1 VKPISCNN
9 ANDASIDLNL
19 TGGIAPITVL
29 WSDDPSAGI
38 QRNNLGPGTYVVTI
52 IDSDINQCPIEE
64 TFIITNPPAIAVT
77 SIVTDA
83 IDCNIENSGS
93 ILLDVS
99 GGTPPYDFMWNTG
112 QTTEDLNNIPAGDYT
127 VEIRDKND
135 CIEIRQF
142 SIFRQDPINITF
154 NETLLSDC
162 VANINTVEN
171 TPIVIGGFLPY
182 TFSWS
187 AGITSGAN
195 NETMTTDQS
204 GAYTLT
210 ITDGQGCI
218 ETATIQVDVP
228 PIGTPD
234 FSYSSFALTQYGFIS
249 IDDPIQFTN
258 LTTGSY
264 SSFSWDFGDGS
275 PVVNTLNPIHT
286 YDEVGSFRVTL
297 TVVYESGCVLKIGR
311 TLNITLG
318 YSLVLPNAFT
328 PNDDGINDFMRPIHR
343 GFTEIEMSIYD
354 TWGALVYYEKGIS
367 LKGWDGL
374 IAGSPAENGNYIL
387 DVKGLTF
394 YERMVK
400 DRSSITLL
408 K

>member
-1 VKPISCNN
+1 
-9 ANDASIDLNL
+9 
-19 TGGIAPITVL
+19 
-29 WSDDPSAGI
+29 
-38 QRNNLGPGTYVVTI
+38 
-52 IDSDINQCPIEE
+52 
-64 TFIITNPPAIAVT
+64 
-77 SIVTDA
+77 
-83 IDCNIENSGS
+83 
-93 ILLDVS
+93 
-99 GGTPPYDFMWNTG
+99 M
-112 QTTEDLNNIPAGDYT
+112 
-127 VEIRDKND
+127 
-135 CIEIRQF
+135 
-142 SIFRQDPINITF
+142 
-154 NETLLSDC
+154 SDC

-275 PVVNTLNPIHT
+275 PV
-286 YDEVGSFRVTL
+286 
-297 TVVYESGCVLKIGR
+297 
-311 TLNITLG
+311 
-318 YSLVLPNAFT
+318 
-328 PNDDGINDFMRPIHR
+328 
-343 GFTEIEMSIYD
+343 
-354 TWGALVYYEKGIS
+354 
-367 LKGWDGL
+367 
-374 IAGSPAENGNYIL
+374 
-387 DVKGLTF
+387 
-394 YERMVK
+394 
-400 DRSSITLL
+400 
-408 K
+408 